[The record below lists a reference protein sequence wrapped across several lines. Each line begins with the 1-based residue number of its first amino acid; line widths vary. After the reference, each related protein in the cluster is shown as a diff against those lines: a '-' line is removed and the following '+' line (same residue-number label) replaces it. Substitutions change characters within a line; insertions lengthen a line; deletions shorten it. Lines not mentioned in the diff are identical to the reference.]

1 MRYVENPSAN
11 LVSHCS
17 GTRDGHGGQAQE
29 HYEEMRQIVQEEIA
43 KVIPEIYREAYAQ
56 AMNDLLQALR
66 ADITTIVDIA
76 LESGEDIFHDSK
88 TRQALMNNL
97 YETVIKNMQS
107 EYTI

>member
-1 MRYVENPSAN
+1 VRYIENPSAN

-17 GTRDGHGGQAQE
+17 GTQDGHGGHAQE
-29 HYEEMRQIVQEEIA
+29 HYEEMRQIAQEEIA

-66 ADITTIVDIA
+66 ADITTVVDIA
-76 LESGEDIFHDSK
+76 LESGENIFHDAR

-97 YETVIKNMQS
+97 YETVIKNMQK

>member
-1 MRYVENPSAN
+1 MKNININFENK
-11 LVSHCS
+11 
-17 GTRDGHGGQAQE
+17 TI
-29 HYEEMRQIVQEEIA
+29 EMTKAFA

-66 ADITTIVDIA
+66 ADITTVVDIA
-76 LESGEDIFHDSK
+76 LESGENIFHDAR

-97 YETVIKNMQS
+97 YETVIKNMHS